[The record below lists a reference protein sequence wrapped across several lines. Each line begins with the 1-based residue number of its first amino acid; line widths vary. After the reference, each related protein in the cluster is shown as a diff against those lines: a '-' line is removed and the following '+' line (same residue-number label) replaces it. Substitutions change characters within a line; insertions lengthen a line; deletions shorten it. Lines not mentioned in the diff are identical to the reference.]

1 LASKILRIDMN
12 ELKATMED
20 VPYGWRNL
28 GGRGLTS
35 SIVMEEIPP
44 DCHPLG
50 PNNKLIM
57 APGIVTG
64 TKAPSSGRMS
74 VGAKSPLT
82 GTIKE
87 ANVGTSFGQKLA
99 RLGIKAIIVEGQ
111 SKNNYNMVMI
121 DKDEVEFHDATTW
134 SEMGLYRAYEEIRT
148 RFGEKIG
155 ISACGIAAEMSGA
168 AAGVAFND
176 MEGMPSRY
184 AGRGGL
190 GAVMASMGL
199 KFIVVDDS
207 DAPGVEIANQELFD
221 QGRKKLLKALSEH
234 DVTKKG
240 GALNA
245 YGTAILIN
253 IINEAGALPQRNFS
267 SGSSDL
273 SALVSGEKKAETIK
287 NRGGERP
294 HACSP
299 GCVIQCS
306 EVWVKEGGMDPVG
319 VLEYE
324 SVWSLGPNCGIYDLD
339 HIGEMNRACNDL
351 GLDTIEVGDTM
362 GVLMEGGLAE
372 FGDSKR
378 AIELMK
384 EIEKKTPTGRL
395 LANGCAFAGKA
406 FGVSRVPAVKGQGMP
421 AYDPRPIKGIG
432 VTYAISTMGADHTSG
447 YVIAPEIMGVGGKT
461 DPLDKNKAELCR
473 NFQHY
478 TAFVD
483 LTGYC
488 LFTTFATVDI
498 PEGFE
503 GMVESCNG
511 VLGTDWSVDEAIALG
526 ASIIKKEREFNKKAG
541 FTDKDDRIPEFMR
554 NEPLPP
560 SNEVFDVPDEE
571 LDRVFG
577 N

>member
-1 LASKILRIDMN
+1 LASKILRIDMS

-20 VPYGWRNL
+20 VPYGWKNL

-35 SIVMEEIPP
+35 SIVLEEIPP

-74 VGAKSPLT
+74 VGGKSPLT

-111 SKNNYNMVMI
+111 NKDKYNMVNI
-121 DKDEVEFHDATTW
+121 GKDEIEFHDATTW
-134 SEMGLYRAYEEIRT
+134 SEMGLYRAYDEIRH
-148 RFGEKIG
+148 RFGDQVG

-176 MEGMPSRY
+176 REGLPSRY

-190 GAVMASMGL
+190 GAVMATRGL
-199 KFIVVDDS
+199 KFIVADDS
-207 DAPGVEIANQELFD
+207 GAPGVEIVNQELFD
-221 QGRKKLLKALSEH
+221 QGRKKLIKALSEH

-240 GALNA
+240 GALNS
-245 YGTAILIN
+245 YGTSVLVN

-267 SGSSDL
+267 SGYSDL
-273 SALVSGEKKAETIK
+273 SAMVSGEKKAETIK

-299 GCVIQCS
+299 GCIIQCS
-306 EVWVKEGGMDPVG
+306 EVWVKEGGVDPVG

-339 HIGEMNRACNDL
+339 VIGEMNRACNDL
-351 GLDTIEVGDTM
+351 GLDTIEMGDTM
-362 GVLMEGGLAE
+362 GVVMEGGLAD
-372 FGDSKR
+372 FGDSKK
-378 AIELMK
+378 ALELMK
-384 EIEKKTPTGRL
+384 EIEKKTATGRL
-395 LANGCAFAGKA
+395 LANGCAFAGQA

-421 AYDPRPIKGIG
+421 AYDPRSIKGIG

-447 YVIAPEIMGVGGKT
+447 YVIAPEILGVGGKT
-461 DPLDKNKAELCR
+461 DPLDTHKAELCR
-473 NFQHY
+473 NFQYY

-526 ASIIKKEREFNKKAG
+526 ASIINKEREFNKKAG
-541 FTDKDDRIPEFMR
+541 FTEKDDRLPEFMR